1 MGKIAHILKE
11 RDVGS
16 TGIGAMIVFIA
27 TVLVAGIAASVLI
40 QTSMKLETQA
50 MATGQQT
57 IGEVAT
63 GLAVSEIEGYTPSAS
78 TITWLAIGI
87 RARAGSQDIDLSNT
101 VIEITNSVSKNFLT
115 YNLGNFTLK
124 SAIGANIFT
133 TTFYPN
139 STTNSSTT
147 FGVIVLEDADSSCT
161 ATTPVIN
168 KGDHVMLT
176 VNASACFGG
185 LSTRKDIFGM
195 VIPEQGS
202 PGIISLTTP
211 AAYNNYVIELQ

>member
-161 ATTPVIN
+161 AATPVIN
-168 KGDHVMLT
+168 KGDHVILT
-176 VNASACFGG
+176 VNVSACFSG
-185 LSTRKDIFGM
+185 LTTRKDVFGM

-202 PGIISLTTP
+202 AGMISFTTP
-211 AAYNNYVIELQ
+211 AAFTSDVMELQ